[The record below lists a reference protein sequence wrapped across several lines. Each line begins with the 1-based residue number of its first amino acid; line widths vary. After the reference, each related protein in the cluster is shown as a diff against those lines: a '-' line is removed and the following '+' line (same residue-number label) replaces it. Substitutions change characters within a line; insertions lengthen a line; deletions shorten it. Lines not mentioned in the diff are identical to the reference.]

1 MSLQNLYF
9 LAGVSSFNYTL
20 HDCTLYIYAKTLR
33 LHSRHAATRHPKHLM
48 PPVTNSLALRQDLSF
63 LAGGVIFQP
72 DANRTTI
79 ANTVI
84 SFAAARI
91 QLFHDRLQVSAA
103 MFEPYLSDLDIHHQ
117 QHDFIDVPLILEAK
131 HGLATGN
138 NFINMARFRLSAIH
152 TIMAP
157 GPMWDLDYVLNLS
170 SGIHDIL
177 QRVETKNNQILHLY
191 HRVDSQNRY
200 LWPNT
205 FGSQFNSNTNTRR

>member
-1 MSLQNLYF
+1 MT
-9 LAGVSSFNYTL
+9 V
-20 HDCTLYIYAKTLR
+20 HYIYAKTLHF
-33 LHSRHAATRHPKHLM
+33 HSRHAATQHTKHLM
-48 PPVTNSLALRQDLSF
+48 PPVMNRLALRHDLSF

-91 QLFHDRLQVSAA
+91 QLFHDRLQASAA
-103 MFEPYLSDLDIHHQ
+103 MFQPYLSDLDIHHQ

-131 HGLATGN
+131 DGLAKGN

-152 TIMAP
+152 TLMAP

-177 QRVETKNNQILHLY
+177 HRVEIKNNQILFLL
-191 HRVDSQNRY
+191 HRIACQDRDR
-200 LWPNT
+200 LPNT
-205 FGSQFNSNTNTRR
+205 FGSQWDPNTNTWR